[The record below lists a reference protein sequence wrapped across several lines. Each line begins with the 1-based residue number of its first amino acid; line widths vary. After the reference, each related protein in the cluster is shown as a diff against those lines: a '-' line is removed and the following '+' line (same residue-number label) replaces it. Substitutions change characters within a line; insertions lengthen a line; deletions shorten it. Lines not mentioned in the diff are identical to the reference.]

1 MLSALAALLIW
12 VHPPGLRIWQEI
24 AFDSLIRL
32 TPPLATSADA
42 PPDQVVDIGAT
53 DEAGRP
59 WHRAASARLA
69 AALLAQKPAVVGWD
83 AVSSGSCDATVPATA
98 ALETAL
104 GGARHV
110 LGFLLS
116 GQPLPLPNV
125 PPTIAASREA
135 LPRLWFAP
143 GAEMPCPSMGLAAAG
158 LASVFL
164 PAAVSVAGVAWPS
177 LPVKVFRLPKVLPT
191 PLPAGAE
198 HDEMTLQLPEA
209 SLALD
214 RGGAHC
220 AFIRQAGGANPRGR
234 RGAVRAGYAHSGGHH
249 SGRVILGVTRR
260 VAAHFGRSLVSV
272 GADCRRSDAR
282 AFVRPSA
289 LAPRCLARLGGRHF
303 FNQRSAGAGACLGA
317 GGGLC
322 TA

>member
-1 MLSALAALLIW
+1 M
-12 VHPPGLRIWQEI
+12 
-24 AFDSLIRL
+24 
-32 TPPLATSADA
+32 A
-42 PPDQVVDIGAT
+42 PRRQCPAGGGIIGGKA
-53 DEAGRP
+53 
-59 WHRAASARLA
+59 
-69 AALLAQKPAVVGWD
+69 AVVGWD

-164 PAAVSVAGVAWPS
+164 PADEAARVRMVPAAVSVAGVAWPS
-177 LPVKVFRLPKVLPT
+177 LPVKVFRLPKGLPT
-191 PLPAGAE
+191 PLPAGTE

-214 RGGAHC
+214 RGGHIALSS

-249 SGRVILGVTRR
+249 SGRVILATTRQ

-289 LAPRCLARLGGRHF
+289 LAPRCLARLRGRHF

>member
-12 VHPPGLRIWQEI
+12 VHPPGLRIWQEV

-69 AALLAQKPAVVGWD
+69 AALLAAKPAVVGWD

-164 PAAVSVAGVAWPS
+164 PADEAARVRMVPAAVSVAGVAWPS
-177 LPVKVFRLPKVLPT
+177 LPVKVFWLLKGLPT
-191 PLPAGAE
+191 PFLAGTE

-214 RGGAHC
+214 RGG
-220 AFIRQAGGANPRGR
+220 GA
-234 RGAVRAGYAHSGGHH
+234 Y
-249 SGRVILGVTRR
+249 
-260 VAAHFGRSLVSV
+260 
-272 GADCRRSDAR
+272 C
-282 AFVRPSA
+282 AFVRLHPPSGRRE
-289 LAPRCLARLGGRHF
+289 PSRPTRCCPGRLRP
-303 FNQRSAGAGACLGA
+303 QRGPSFRSGYPWRYAAGCGPLRTIPCIRRCRLPPI
-317 GGGLC
+317 
-322 TA
+322 